1 MTLIFNKFIIGVRC
15 ERKHV
20 KTRKRDLIMSVKV
33 TARNEKLLE
42 AKERL
47 ILKGFKNEFKK
58 DMDNLLLFVRPE
70 TMSNDVFRNECY
82 KVHEKYLAISKQSNY
97 DVFESEIIFNSASQ
111 VLEFMFKAYLTM
123 CYYN

>member
-1 MTLIFNKFIIGVRC
+1 MYIYFIECLNSEPKDKG
-15 ERKHV
+15 V
-20 KTRKRDLIMSVKV
+20 KTRKRDLKMSKKV
-33 TARNEKLLE
+33 IDKNEKLLE

-47 ILKGFKNEFKK
+47 ISKGFKNEFKK

-70 TMSNDVFRNECY
+70 TMSNDVFKNECY
-82 KVHEKYLAISKQSNY
+82 KVHEKYLNVSKQSNY
-97 DVFESEIIFNSASQ
+97 DVFEKEIIFNSASQ

>member
-1 MTLIFNKFIIGVRC
+1 MKKI
-15 ERKHV
+15 
-20 KTRKRDLIMSVKV
+20 D
-33 TARNEKLLE
+33 RNEKLLE

-47 ILKGFKNEFKK
+47 ISKGFKNEFKK

-70 TMSNDVFRNECY
+70 TMSNDVFKNECY
-82 KVHEKYLAISKQSNY
+82 KVHEKYLNVSKQSNY
-97 DVFESEIIFNSASQ
+97 DVFEKEIIFNSASQ

>member
-1 MTLIFNKFIIGVRC
+1 
-15 ERKHV
+15 
-20 KTRKRDLIMSVKV
+20 MSVKV

-47 ILKGFKNEFKK
+47 ISKGFKNEFKM

-97 DVFESEIIFNSASQ
+97 DVFWKRDYF
-111 VLEFMFKAYLTM
+111 
-123 CYYN
+123 

>member
-1 MTLIFNKFIIGVRC
+1 
-15 ERKHV
+15 
-20 KTRKRDLIMSVKV
+20 MSVKV

-47 ILKGFKNEFKK
+47 ISKGFKNEFKM

-97 DVFESEIIFNSASQ
+97 DVFEKEIIFNSASQ